1 LGDTALPPGP
11 TSGGSSVTSTVIP
24 AIVKATDQAMSE
36 VFRVAALTAGS
47 PFEKADPKSLKMT
60 GGRVHREGELPESG
74 VPFPNILSLR
84 KLSALDGQARTEE
97 PPEAKEYSM
106 HSFGAHFCEVA
117 WDPGIA
123 RLRVSRWLT
132 VIDGGRMINLKTSR
146 NQMLGAAVMGI
157 GMALLEETIYDP
169 RNSKPINNNLA
180 DYMVPVNADIP
191 DMECIFLDYPDT
203 KLNEYGARGI
213 GEIGLTGCASA
224 VTSATYHATGVR
236 LRELPIRIENLL

>member
-1 LGDTALPPGP
+1 
-11 TSGGSSVTSTVIP
+11 
-24 AIVKATDQAMSE
+24 
-36 VFRVAALTAGS
+36 
-47 PFEKADPKSLKMT
+47 
-60 GGRVHREGELPESG
+60 
-74 VPFPNILSLR
+74 
-84 KLSALDGQARTEE
+84 
-97 PPEAKEYSM
+97 M

-146 NQMLGAAVMGI
+146 NQMLGAAAMGI